1 MLRYSNHATNAIT
14 RYRLT
19 ELGAKLNVSE
29 ARNAVTEADV
39 LSKQRVVDSL
49 TAKCVYC
56 FNTLL
61 SLFSQCWTRLSILEA
76 EEQERGKELQRL
88 QEQIGESTVTAEWLK
103 AENERLQSER
113 NNVEKQAGRTLDEL
127 TELRKELESR
137 TEK

>member
-1 MLRYSNHATNAIT
+1 M
-14 RYRLT
+14 
-19 ELGAKLNVSE
+19 KLNVSE
-29 ARNAVTEADV
+29 ARNTVTEAEG

-61 SLFSQCWTRLSILEA
+61 SLFSQCWARLSILEA

-113 NNVEKQAGRTLDEL
+113 DNVEKQATRTLDEL

-137 TEK
+137 TDR

>member
-14 RYRLT
+14 RYRLA
-19 ELGAKLNVSE
+19 ELAVKLNVSE
-29 ARNAVTEADV
+29 ARNTVTEADG

-61 SLFSQCWTRLSILEA
+61 SPFSQCWTRLSILEA